1 MGQRCLAVWWTLLS
15 RRAVSHKLSSGNVI
29 LVHGERLRQLEVIFE
44 LSFVSEK
51 GSGVHDFVYS
61 ASEKKSAQ
69 S

>member
-1 MGQRCLAVWWTLLS
+1 M
-15 RRAVSHKLSSGNVI
+15 SHKLSSGNVI